1 MCMKW
6 LISFM
11 CAHPILKLQTFSFP
25 HKNYCLKMKNAHL
38 IHTCAINIVQ
48 RHVTGYVY
56 GYVTRA
62 YIQTTILGSESDGIL
77 CHAGT
82 RKR

>member
-6 LISFM
+6 LISSM
-11 CAHPILKLQTFSFP
+11 CIHPILNLQTFSFRIRT
-25 HKNYCLKMKNAHL
+25 LFQDENAHL
-38 IHTCAINIVQ
+38 IHTCAINILQ
-48 RHVTGYVY
+48 RHVTGYIY

-62 YIQTTILGSESDGIL
+62 YIQTTILESESDGIL

>member
-1 MCMKW
+1 
-6 LISFM
+6 
-11 CAHPILKLQTFSFP
+11 
-25 HKNYCLKMKNAHL
+25 MKNAHL

-48 RHVTGYVY
+48 RHVTGYIY

-82 RKR
+82 RKRWKLWQQMHQLAQNDARLSKEH